1 MTPILTS
8 PTRRAVALHRTVVRT
23 GTAEQL
29 AAILRAYHASGRL
42 VTHPH
47 DIVRAQDAR
56 TGRWR
61 IRFEIVDSA
70 VPAPR
75 PSRLA
80 SAWARPW
87 VRRVAVVAAAVA
99 TAWLAGWLTW
109 ALYGDEIA
117 AALIL
122 LGKAALAILAALA
135 VGALLVRLAGGGSC
149 PGAHCPPGRH

>member
-61 IRFEIVDSA
+61 IRFEIVDSVA
-70 VPAPR
+70 PAPR

-87 VRRVAVVAAAVA
+87 VRRAAVVAAVVV
-99 TAWLAGWLTW
+99 TAWLAG
-109 ALYGDEIA
+109 ALVAALFGDEIT

-122 LGKAALAILAALA
+122 LGKAALAVLAGLAVAALLMRA
-135 VGALLVRLAGGGSC
+135 AGGSC
-149 PGAHCPPGRH
+149 PGAHCPPGHH